1 MLSSRVVIEGPPAL
15 LLVDAS
21 RNLAGWEA
29 EFCDRLCAAM
39 VRRGLRLVG
48 GRSLRV
54 SGPEELGRHLP
65 LLEAANCLLLI
76 GHGGETSPSASAE
89 LREYWAWLRA
99 NAVGPKLLAVCSWA
113 DHDPAFSEEVLRASG
128 DFAPLALVQ
137 ESPVSGREGGL
148 FFLKFFT
155 ELHLHSEVDMTGRM
169 AWFSWSKATALLKRR
184 RLTGSFGLRT

>member
-39 VRRGLRLVG
+39 LRRGLRLVG
-48 GRSLRV
+48 GRSLQV

-76 GHGGETSPSASAE
+76 GHGGQTVPSASSE
-89 LREYWAWLRA
+89 LRGHWAWLRA
-99 NAVGPKLLAVCSWA
+99 NVVGPKLLAFCSWA
-113 DHDPAFSEEVLRASG
+113 DHDPAFSEEVLKAAD
-128 DFAPLALVQ
+128 DFAPLALAQ
-137 ESPVSGREGGL
+137 ESPVTSREGGL
-148 FFLKFFT
+148 FLLKFFT

>member
-1 MLSSRVVIEGPPAL
+1 MQSSVVIEGPPAL

-21 RNLAGWEA
+21 RNLAGWES

-39 VRRGLRLVG
+39 LRRGLRLVG
-48 GRSLRV
+48 ERSLQV
-54 SGPEELGRHLP
+54 SGPEQLAAHLP

-76 GHGGETSPSASAE
+76 GHGGETTPSASAE
-89 LREYWAWLRA
+89 LREYWAWLLA

-113 DHDPAFSEEVLRASG
+113 DHDPAFSDEVLRAAG
-128 DFAPLALVQ
+128 GFAPLALAQ
-137 ESPVSGREGGL
+137 QSPVTGREGGL
-148 FFLKFFT
+148 FLLKFFT
-155 ELHLHSEVDMTGRM
+155 ELDLHSEVNMTGRM